1 MNYLLRR
8 ERRRLIEDLNDL
20 QLEEDLEEQYE
31 YFICCLKKLRRHRS
45 YSDDNE
51 YRNYHRQ
58 QTEYCL
64 VTLTYQR
71 PNTRRNHL
79 DEIEII
85 QHNRTVFKGCLEC
98 GDQLTFKSKLY
109 RHESKVKLKFYIN
122 GLLEDEMIA
131 CCQHGL
137 IHKNPHSYLF
147 QIEDIFGSKPCFECE
162 PHSHTS
168 TSSSLTSHS
177 FSRQNSFTK
186 TKAASSNVLTEGQ
199 SNGSKS
205 KVRILI
211 VL

>member
-31 YFICCLKKLRRHRS
+31 YFICCLK
-45 YSDDNE
+45 
-51 YRNYHRQ
+51 

-147 QIEDIFGSKPCFECE
+147 QIEDIFGSKPCFE
-162 PHSHTS
+162 
-168 TSSSLTSHS
+168 LRV
-177 FSRQNSFTK
+177 FN
-186 TKAASSNVLTEGQ
+186 
-199 SNGSKS
+199 
-205 KVRILI
+205 
-211 VL
+211 